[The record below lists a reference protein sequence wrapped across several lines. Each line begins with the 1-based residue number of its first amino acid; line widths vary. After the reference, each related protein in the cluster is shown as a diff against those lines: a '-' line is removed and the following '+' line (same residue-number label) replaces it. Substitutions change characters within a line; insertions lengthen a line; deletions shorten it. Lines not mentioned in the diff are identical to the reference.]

1 MLVHLSNSLQKVEMR
16 TNIEF
21 LISGLDNAFSFLGSE
36 NDTNF
41 LTFYKCKVSKIP
53 LHSLNKNICCYTLIC
68 QVAKNSTQMLVLWK
82 VEMRTNIEFLISGPD
97 NKIRFPGSENDTI
110 FLAFYTYLKCLKYS

>member
-1 MLVHLSNSLQKVEMR
+1 MR

-21 LISGLDNAFSFLGSE
+21 LISGPDNAISFPGSV
-36 NDTNF
+36 NDTIF

-68 QVAKNSTQMLVLWK
+68 QVAKYSTQMLVLLIKSHWK

-97 NKIRFPGSENDTI
+97 NTIRFPGYENDI
-110 FLAFYTYLKCLKYS
+110 LFLALYTYLKCLKSS